1 MKLENKEMD
10 IIKKQENTYIYNIDA
25 CYLYRAMTED
35 IANKD
40 GLIINKKG
48 CYSTKDISYDRL
60 FTATIPYSLEMIR
73 LDEYYPKEIYVK
85 NKKQY
90 TKAIVNVTFDEN
102 YNQWRDKVDSETG
115 EIKLNE
121 EGKSIRER
129 YLVKSRK
136 GMRKY
141 LYTNGFTIDGQKYIF
156 YKRGASKARTGSCLF
171 IKEGMYKKMMNR
183 SRLLHN
189 KTKEEIKNKKGL
201 FIDEGEQCD
210 ITSLNAYQSLVLSGI
225 EDIIHIEPKSI
236 LLIDDIDSLPFEV
249 ESSVTR
255 EVNGKLQTK
264 NEKVTRVNNM
274 TDGQGLLDE
283 SVFKIANRSK
293 KGMMLLR
300 SDMFKCCAFNTKLQ
314 KFFAYMD
321 SQGKIKD
328 GKIKDKYRGWVDY
341 KDILL
346 VTTPSSIKFLKFKYK
361 FKDDKECY
369 EEWFNNIDNVFGIVK
384 SDKEGNYGTWNRTT
398 YQIINSM
405 PLTKEQIKELM
416 WHELEYVRLLKTD
429 LAYFKNHIAIKETV
443 VEQLEKDIEE
453 LDWDNEEDFKS
464 DNGNY
469 STGEM
474 INNILAINS
483 DFQYTKIFK
492 QFRRDQI
499 KCYINELRKGKI
511 RLEDT
516 IYSTIVANPYEM
528 LLHSIGEYD
537 NTCLAKGTEIYC
549 KFYED
554 NQKLATFRNPHIN
567 SGNVMVATNK
577 WHDEYKWFNF
587 SNNITIV
594 NVSDNDFPDRGQGF
608 DYDSDTLLHIPHKTF
623 VDVAE
628 KCQMYKTPLNLVKG
642 DSKIRHNTLDELA
655 ELDDVLSNNFIGKI
669 INKSQIINSYM
680 WNCKSKGMDEE
691 LIQKLYDIS
700 SMLSSL
706 SQIELDKA
714 KKSFDNISMT
724 KELKNINDMK
734 YKGKTIIDFDIEYLF
749 EEKVDSE
756 TGEIIKVPQLNV
768 KGEQKKIK
776 KMIVPKFFEY
786 VAQDNTYRNTIK
798 FNTPMDY
805 LEEILDEC
813 RIRSVRGNKT
823 IGDLLVQAKTLDGV
837 RNMSEQHTNIYNIV
851 KKCSRKIN
859 FLSLPSCQYCQSKK
873 EIIRANAKKEALD
886 SLRKMKVNPKTLYSI
901 MQKCFGEGR
910 REDDFSKIGMIM
922 LSLLYKSQ
930 TLNIL
935 SLFKNVN
942 NKNEYILI
950 KDKNGDIDIFGY
962 KYIKLKRAEIIQK
975 P

>member
-1 MKLENKEMD
+1 MKLDNKEID

-25 CYLYRAMTED
+25 CYLYRAMAED
-35 IANKD
+35 IIDKD
-40 GLIINKKG
+40 GKLISEKG
-48 CYSTKDISYDRL
+48 NYSTKGISYDKV

-73 LDEYYPKEIYVK
+73 LDEYYPKEVYVK

-90 TKAIVNVTFDEN
+90 TKSIVNVTFDEN
-102 YNQWRDKVDSETG
+102 YNQWRDKIDLKTG

-121 EGKSIRER
+121 EGKPVRER

-189 KTKEEIKNKKGL
+189 KTKDEIKNRKGL
-201 FIDEGEQCD
+201 FIEEGEQCD

-225 EDIIHIEPKSI
+225 EDIVHIEPKSI

-255 EVNGKLQTK
+255 EINGKLQTK

-283 SVFKIANRSK
+283 SVFKIVNRSK

-314 KFFAYMD
+314 KFFKYMD

-346 VTTPSSIKFLKFKYK
+346 VTTPSSVKFLKFKYK
-361 FKDDKECY
+361 FNDDKECY

-405 PLTKEQIKELM
+405 PFTKEQIKELM
-416 WHELEYVRLLKTD
+416 YHELEYVRLLKTD

-453 LDWDNEEDFKS
+453 IDWDNEEDFKS
-464 DNGNY
+464 DNDNY

-492 QFRRDQI
+492 KFRLNQI
-499 KCYINELRKGKI
+499 QCYINELRKGKI

-577 WHDEYKWFNF
+577 WHDEYKWFNL

-608 DYDSDTLLHIPHKTF
+608 DYDSDTLLHIPHKIF
-623 VDVAE
+623 VEVAE
-628 KCQMYKTPLNLVKG
+628 QCQIYKTPLNLVKG
-642 DSKIRHNTLDELA
+642 DSKVRHNTLEELA

-680 WNCKSKGMDEE
+680 WDCKSKKMDER
-691 LIQKLYDIS
+691 LIQKLYDVS

-724 KELKNINDMK
+724 KELKKINDMK
-734 YKGKTIIDFDIEYLF
+734 HNGKTIIDFNIEYLTT
-749 EEKVDSE
+749 EIIDNE
-756 TGEIIKVPQLNV
+756 TGEITEKPILDS
-768 KGEQKKIK
+768 KGNQKKIK

-813 RIRSVRGNKT
+813 RTRSPRGTKT
-823 IGDLLVQAKTLDGV
+823 IGDIMVKAKSLDGDISRTRHLNSIYDPCKRYANKV
-837 RNMSEQHTNIYNIV
+837 SAMRMNKSFNEKTKAIIIKKQKDESVDNIN
-851 KKCSRKIN
+851 KIN
-859 FLSLPSCQYCQSKK
+859 ISSKT
-873 EIIRANAKKEALD
+873 IYTIFN
-886 SLRKMKVNPKTLYSI
+886 
-901 MQKCFGEGR
+901 KCFGEYYR
-910 REDDFSKIGMIM
+910 DEKWSSIGMSVLM
-922 LSLLYKSQ
+922 LIYESNHKIKLLSV
-930 TLNIL
+930 
-935 SLFKNVN
+935 FKNGN
-942 NKNEYILI
+942 NKNENILI
-950 KDKNGDIDIFGY
+950 KNKEGDISIFGDIFKKIY
-962 KYIKLKRAEIIQK
+962 RKNIISQ
-975 P
+975 

>member
-1 MKLENKEMD
+1 MLLENKE
-10 IIKKQENTYIYNIDA
+10 IKSIKKQENTYVYNIDA

-35 IANKD
+35 IKDKD
-40 GLIINKKG
+40 GELISNKG
-48 CYSTKDISYDRL
+48 NYSTKGVSYDKV

-73 LDEYYPKEIYVK
+73 LDEYYSKEVYVK

-90 TKAIVNVTFDEN
+90 TKSIVNVTFDEN
-102 YNQWRDKVDSETG
+102 YNQWKDKIDDETTD
-115 EIKLNE
+115 IKLDE
-121 EGKSIRER
+121 EGKPIRER
-129 YLVKSRK
+129 YLVKSKK

-171 IKEGMYKKMMNR
+171 IKECLYKKMMDR
-183 SRLLHN
+183 SRLLHK
-189 KTKEEIKNKKGL
+189 KTKEEIKLKKGL
-201 FIDEGEQCD
+201 FIEEGEQCD

-225 EDIIHIEPKSI
+225 EDIVHISPKSI
-236 LLIDDIDSLPFEV
+236 LIIDDIDSLPFAV

-255 EVNGKLQTK
+255 EINGKLQTK
-264 NEKVTRVNNM
+264 NEKVTRINNM

-283 SVFKIANRSK
+283 SVFESIGRTK

-314 KFFAYMD
+314 KFFEYMD
-321 SQGKIKD
+321 REGRIRD
-328 GKIKDKYRGWVDY
+328 GKVKDKYRGWVDY

-346 VTTPSSIKFLKFKYK
+346 ITTPSSVKFLKFKYK
-361 FKDDKECY
+361 FKDDEECY
-369 EEWFNNIDNVFGIVK
+369 NEWFDNIDDVFGVVK

-405 PLTKEQIKELM
+405 PFTKDQIKELM
-416 WHELEYVRLLKTD
+416 YHELEYIKLLKTD
-429 LAYFKNHIAIKETV
+429 LSYFKNHIAIKESV
-443 VEQLEKDIEE
+443 VEQMEEDIDKV
-453 LDWDNEEDFKS
+453 DWNNEEDFKS
-464 DNGNY
+464 DNDCY

-474 INNILAINS
+474 INNILSINS

-492 QFRRDQI
+492 KFRLNQI
-499 KCYINELRKGKI
+499 QCYINELRKGKV
-511 RLEDT
+511 RLENT

-528 LLHSIGEYD
+528 LLHSIGQY
-537 NTCLAKGTEIYC
+537 NKKCLAKGYEIYC
-549 KFYED
+549 KSYDD

-567 SGNVMVATNK
+567 SGNVMVAINK
-577 WHDEYKWFNF
+577 WHDEYKWFNL

-628 KCQMYKTPLNLVKG
+628 KCQVYKTPLNLVKG
-642 DSKIRHNTLDELA
+642 DSKVRHNTLGELA

-680 WNCKSKGMDEE
+680 WDCKLKNMDGE

-734 YKGKTIIDFDIEYLF
+734 YKEKTIIDFDIEYLF
-749 EEKVDSE
+749 KESVDKE
-756 TGEIIKVPQLNV
+756 TGEV
-768 KGEQKKIK
+768 KEEPILDSKGKQKKIK

-786 VAQDNTYRNTIK
+786 VARDNTYRNTIK

-805 LEEILDEC
+805 LEEILNEC
-813 RIRSVRGNKT
+813 RTRSPRGTKT
-823 IGDLLVQAKTLDGV
+823 IADIMVKAKNLDGDIS
-837 RNMSEQHTNIYNIV
+837 RTRHLELIQSACKKYTN
-851 KKCSRKIN
+851 
-859 FLSLPSCQYCQSKK
+859 
-873 EIIRANAKKEALD
+873 
-886 SLRKMKVNPKTLYSI
+886 KVNTMRMNTSINKKAKATIMRNEKNNSIDVINKISISSKTIYTILN
-901 MQKCFGEGR
+901 KCFGEYHRDENWSCMG
-910 REDDFSKIGMIM
+910 INVIM
-922 LSLLYKSQ
+922 LIYESNHKIKLLSV
-930 TLNIL
+930 
-935 SLFKNVN
+935 FKNEN
-942 NKNEYILI
+942 NINEKILI
-950 KDKNGDIDIFGY
+950 KDNNGDINIFGD
-962 KYIKLKRAEIIQK
+962 KLKKIHRKSIILQ
-975 P
+975 

>member
-1 MKLENKEMD
+1 MLLENREID
-10 IIKKQENTYIYNIDA
+10 VIKKQENTYVYNIDA

-35 IANKD
+35 IRDKENN
-40 GLIINKKG
+40 LISEKG
-48 CYSTKDISYDRL
+48 NYSTKNVEYNKL

-73 LDEYYPKEIYVK
+73 LDSYYVKEIYVK
-85 NKKQY
+85 NNKQY
-90 TKAIVNVTFDEN
+90 TKSIINVTFDEN
-102 YNQWRDKVDSETG
+102 YNKYKDKIDNKTG
-115 EIKLNE
+115 EKVFHDD
-121 EGKSIRER
+121 GRVVREK
-129 YLVKSRK
+129 YLVKSKK
-136 GMRKY
+136 GIRKY

-171 IKEGMYKKMMNR
+171 IKEQLYKKMMDR

-189 KTKEEIKNKKGL
+189 KTKQQIKNKEGL
-201 FIDEGEQCD
+201 FIEVGEKCD

-225 EDIIHIEPKSI
+225 EDIVNISPKSI

-249 ESSVTR
+249 ESSVTK

-274 TDGQGLLDE
+274 TDGQGLADE
-283 SVFKIANRSK
+283 SVFELAGRSK

-314 KFFAYMD
+314 KFFKYME
-321 SQGKIKD
+321 SIGKIKD

-346 VTTPSSIKFLKFKYK
+346 VTTPSSVKFLKFKYK
-361 FKDDKECY
+361 FKSEEECY
-369 EEWFNNIDNVFGIVK
+369 MDWFNGIDNVFGIVK

-405 PLTKEQIKELM
+405 PFNKDQLKELM
-416 WHELEYVRLLKTD
+416 KDELEYIRLLKTD
-429 LAYFKNHIAIKETV
+429 LAYFKNHIALKEAVT
-443 VEQLEKDIEE
+443 ESIEKDIEN
-453 LDWDNEEDFKS
+453 LDWDDEEDFIS
-464 DNGNY
+464 TNDNY

-483 DFQYTKIFK
+483 DFQYTRIFK

-499 KCYINELRKGKI
+499 KCYVNELRKGKI
-511 RLEDT
+511 RLKDT

-528 LLHSIGEYD
+528 LLYSIGQY
-537 NTCLAKGTEIYC
+537 NNKCLGKGTEVYC

-554 NQKLATFRNPHIN
+554 GQELATFRNPHIN
-567 SGNVMVATNK
+567 SGNVMIARNK
-577 WHDEYKWFNF
+577 WHEEYKWFNF

-608 DYDSDTLLHIPHKTF
+608 DYDSDTLLHIPHKIF
-623 VDVAE
+623 VDVAK
-628 KCQMYKTPLNLVKG
+628 KCQKYKTPLNMVKG

-680 WNCKSKGMDEE
+680 WNCKSKGVDEK
-691 LIQKLYDIS
+691 LIQKLYDVS

-749 EEKVDSE
+749 EDKVDME
-756 TGEIIKVPQLNV
+756 TGEIIKIPQLNT
-768 KGEQKKIK
+768 KGKQKKIK

-786 VAQDNTYRNTIK
+786 VAQDNTYRNTVK

-813 RIRSVRGNKT
+813 RIRNIRGSKT
-823 IGDLLVQAKTLDGV
+823 IGEIMVKSKNLEDDRSRTEHIERVYKNCKKYNNKINSLRMPSCKLNKNSKSIV
-837 RNMSEQHTNIYNIV
+837 RNNSKEECLAEINNINMNV
-851 KKCSRKIN
+851 KTI
-859 FLSLPSCQYCQSKK
+859 
-873 EIIRANAKKEALD
+873 
-886 SLRKMKVNPKTLYSI
+886 YSI
-901 MQKCFGEGR
+901 LQRTFGNNKQ
-910 REDDFSKIGMIM
+910 DDWSKIGI
-922 LSLLYKSQ
+922 
-930 TLNIL
+930 TIL
-935 SLFKNVN
+935 SLIYNTRHKIKLLCVFKNEN
-942 NKNEYILI
+942 NKNEKILI
-950 KDKNGDIDIFGY
+950 KSKCGDIDIFGQ
-962 KYIKLKRAEIIQK
+962 KYEIIK
-975 P
+975 RKDIIIA

>member
-35 IANKD
+35 IINKD

-121 EGKSIRER
+121 EGKPIRER

-201 FIDEGEQCD
+201 FINEGEQCD

-321 SQGKIKD
+321 GQGKIKN

-346 VTTPSSIKFLKFKYK
+346 VTTPSSVKFLKFKYK

-405 PLTKEQIKELM
+405 PFTKEQIKELM

-429 LAYFKNHIAIKETV
+429 LAYFKNHIAIKEAV
-443 VEQLEKDIEE
+443 IEQLEKDIEE
-453 LDWDNEEDFKS
+453 IDWDNEEDFKS
-464 DNGNY
+464 DNDNY

-511 RLEDT
+511 RLENT

-756 TGEIIKVPQLNV
+756 TGEIIKVPKLNV

-813 RIRSVRGNKT
+813 RTRNPRGTKSIADIMIKSKNLEGDRSRTEHIERV
-823 IGDLLVQAKTLDGV
+823 
-837 RNMSEQHTNIYNIV
+837 YNSC
-851 KKCSRKIN
+851 KRYSNKIN
-859 FLSLPSCQYCQSKK
+859 SLRMPSCKLNASSKSIIRNNSKK
-873 EIIRANAKKEALD
+873 ECLNEITNIN
-886 SLRKMKVNPKTLYSI
+886 MNVKTIYSI
-901 MQKCFGEGR
+901 LQRTFGDNK
-910 REDDFSKIGMIM
+910 EDEWSKLGI
-922 LSLLYKSQ
+922 
-930 TLNIL
+930 TIL
-935 SLFKNVN
+935 SLIYNTTHKIKLLCVFKNEN
-942 NKNEYILI
+942 NKNEKILI
-950 KDKNGDIDIFGY
+950 KSERGDINIFGQ
-962 KYIKLKRAEIIQK
+962 KYEIIK
-975 P
+975 RKDIIIA

>member
-121 EGKSIRER
+121 EGKPIRER

-328 GKIKDKYRGWVDY
+328 GKIKDKYRGWIDY

-405 PLTKEQIKELM
+405 PFTKEQIKELV

-429 LAYFKNHIAIKETV
+429 LAYFKNHIAIKEAV
-443 VEQLEKDIEE
+443 AEQLEKDIEE
-453 LDWDNEEDFKS
+453 IDWGNEEVFKS
-464 DNGNY
+464 DNDNY

-492 QFRRDQI
+492 KFRLNQI
-499 KCYINELRKGKI
+499 QCYINELRKGKI
-511 RLEDT
+511 RLENT

-537 NTCLAKGTEIYC
+537 NICLAKGTEIYC

-756 TGEIIKVPQLNV
+756 TGEIIKVPKLNV

-813 RIRSVRGNKT
+813 RTRNPRGTKSIGGIMVKAKSLDGDRSKIEPQEVVYKICKSYSSTINGLRSNKNMKSKSKETILRRKRESSINDISNIKINAKT
-823 IGDLLVQAKTLDGV
+823 I
-837 RNMSEQHTNIYNIV
+837 
-851 KKCSRKIN
+851 
-859 FLSLPSCQYCQSKK
+859 
-873 EIIRANAKKEALD
+873 
-886 SLRKMKVNPKTLYSI
+886 YS
-901 MQKCFGEGR
+901 MLQKAFGETK
-910 REDDFSKIGMIM
+910 RESDWSKIGMFLMI
-922 LSLLYKSQ
+922 LLYNSIHKVK
-930 TLNIL
+930 LL
-935 SLFKNVN
+935 SVFKNSN
-942 NKNEYILI
+942 NKNEIILT
-950 KDKNGDIDIFGY
+950 KDNFGDINIFGD
-962 KYIKLKRAEIIQK
+962 KYIMVKRCDINHVK
-975 P
+975 